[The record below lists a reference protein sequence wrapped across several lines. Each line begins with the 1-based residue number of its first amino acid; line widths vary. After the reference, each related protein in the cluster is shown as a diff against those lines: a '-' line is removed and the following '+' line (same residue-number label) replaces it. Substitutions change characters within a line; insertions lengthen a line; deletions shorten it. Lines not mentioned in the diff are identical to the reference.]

1 MFIGSQSIPKNAES
15 GIHIRSQSCFCDYF
29 ISMTN

>member
-1 MFIGSQSIPKNAES
+1 MPIGSQSTLIDAES